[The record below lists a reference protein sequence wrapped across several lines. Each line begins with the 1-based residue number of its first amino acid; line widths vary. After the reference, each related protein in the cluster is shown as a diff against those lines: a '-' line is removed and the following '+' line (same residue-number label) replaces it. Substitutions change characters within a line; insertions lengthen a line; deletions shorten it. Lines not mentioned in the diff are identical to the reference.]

1 MRDSLIL
8 LASLGI
14 FLTASAAHAAPVCTD
29 GDGQVPIPTEQAMDC
44 EADGMRCWYWEPPS
58 LDPNAKYPL
67 VIFLHGAGGTG
78 TDDSFAFLQGWS
90 CPFEALFEPANRSA
104 FPAFIM
110 TPRTVNS
117 DNDYSQNPN
126 SAAWAVWDWANKES
140 YDVNTLAESS
150 SAISSIK
157 MLKALQVKYPNI
169 DPERIY
175 VTGISMGGYGTW
187 DFISRHADIFAAG
200 APSDGGGSPQAAPL
214 LRNMAIWSNHN
225 INDDVPYDS
234 DKAMFSAVARAGGRP
249 YFTEGIEGGHYEG
262 MQRLGQL
269 DYLPWLF
276 AQRRG
281 VPSRPNPLL
290 TMSPEGGQHPS
301 GQLTITIQEA
311 GASEIRY
318 TTDGSIPSTLQ
329 DVGTLYAGPFT
340 IDTSAI
346 VIAAAQ
352 SGDGPKG
359 ITMFHSQ
366 PYKLGDAP
374 LPAGADLVPF
384 TPPAGSG
391 GAPNG
396 SGGAA
401 NSGGSTQ
408 GAGGSAVAVGTGSA
422 SAVSSGGTTSGGNAA
437 LPGTGGATNS
447 STVPSPGAPGATGTS
462 GTAPKGRVN
471 SGGGCA
477 MATPGPLGAS
487 GSTALALVLLALG
500 LGRYRRRGV

>member
-1 MRDSLIL
+1 
-8 LASLGI
+8 
-14 FLTASAAHAAPVCTD
+14 
-29 GDGQVPIPTEQAMDC
+29 
-44 EADGMRCWYWEPPS
+44 
-58 LDPNAKYPL
+58 
-67 VIFLHGAGGTG
+67 
-78 TDDSFAFLQGWS
+78 
-90 CPFEALFEPANRSA
+90 
-104 FPAFIM
+104 
-110 TPRTVNS
+110 
-117 DNDYSQNPN
+117 
-126 SAAWAVWDWANKES
+126 
-140 YDVNTLAESS
+140 
-150 SAISSIK
+150 
-157 MLKALQVKYPNI
+157 
-169 DPERIY
+169 
-175 VTGISMGGYGTW
+175 
-187 DFISRHADIFAAG
+187 
-200 APSDGGGSPQAAPL
+200 
-214 LRNMAIWSNHN
+214 
-225 INDDVPYDS
+225 
-234 DKAMFSAVARAGGRP
+234 
-249 YFTEGIEGGHYEG
+249 
-262 MQRLGQL
+262 
-269 DYLPWLF
+269 
-276 AQRRG
+276 
-281 VPSRPNPLL
+281 
-290 TMSPEGGQHPS
+290 
-301 GQLTITIQEA
+301 LTITIQGA

-329 DVGTLYAGPFT
+329 DVGTLYAEPFT